1 MTKNV
6 FNRVVPC
13 LLLQDGGLVKTTRFD
28 RPRYVGDPINAV
40 RIFNDKYVDELV
52 FLDIDASRAG
62 AEPDYD
68 LIQRIAGECFI
79 PLCYGGGIRTLAQ
92 SRRIV
97 AAGVEKIAVNS
108 MAIDD
113 QQLLSTLSRELGAS
127 SVVAG
132 IDVKRDM
139 VGRARVFHP
148 GRRHMTKLDP
158 VEHARAVVAAGAG
171 EIFLNSVDRD
181 GTGNGFDVELIQAVT
196 QAVNVPVTVCGGAGG
211 LEDMREAVRSGASA
225 AAAGSMFVFY
235 GPHRAVLI
243 NYPAYASVRELFA
256 Q

>member
-1 MTKNV
+1 MKNV

-52 FLDIDASRAG
+52 FLDIDASRTG

-79 PLCYGGGIRTLAQ
+79 PLCYGGGIRTLEQA
-92 SRRIV
+92 RRIV
-97 AAGVEKIAVNS
+97 SAGVEKIAVNS
-108 MAIDD
+108 MAID
-113 QQLLSTLSRELGAS
+113 QPGLLSVLSRELGAS

-139 VGRARVFHP
+139 LGRARVFHP
-148 GRRHMTKLDP
+148 GSRQVTRLDP
-158 VEHARAVVAAGAG
+158 VEHARAVVRAGAG

-181 GTGNGFDVELIQAVT
+181 GTGAGFDTDLIRSVTAAVT
-196 QAVNVPVTVCGGAGG
+196 VPVTVCGGAAG
-211 LEDMREAVRSGASA
+211 LEDMRAAVQSGASA

>member
-1 MTKNV
+1 MKNV

-13 LLLQDGGLVKTTRFD
+13 LLLQDGGLVKTTRFG

-52 FLDIDASRAG
+52 FLDIDASRVQ

-68 LIQRIAGECFI
+68 LIRRIAGECFI

-92 SRRIV
+92 ARRIV
-97 AAGVEKIAVNS
+97 AAGVEKIVVNS
-108 MAIDD
+108 MAIDRPG
-113 QQLLSTLSRELGAS
+113 LLTSLSRELGAS

-132 IDVKRDM
+132 IDVKRDWF
-139 VGRARVFHP
+139 GRKRVFHP
-148 GRRHMTKLDP
+148 GRRRLTRLDP
-158 VEHARAVVAAGAG
+158 VEHAQAVVAAGAG

-181 GTGNGFDVELIQAVT
+181 GTGAGFDVDLVRRVTAAVK
-196 QAVNVPVTVCGGAGG
+196 VPVTVCGGAAG
-211 LEDMREAVRSGASA
+211 LEDMRAAVKSGASA

-243 NYPAYASVRELFA
+243 NYPAYASVREVFA